1 MGTGELSY
9 VDAILA
15 AATDAHAPASMFE
28 GATRSWGD
36 LLDRA
41 ARLAGGLRRL
51 GVETGDRVAVLGA
64 NSDRYME
71 LYLAIPWAGAVIA
84 PLNPRWSAEENRY
97 AIGDCTPKLIFIA
110 DGVGAPALD
119 LLADPA
125 LALTPIW
132 AASSA
137 APEGWTDYEALL
149 DIAPIEPARRQG
161 EDLFGIFYTG
171 GTTGRSKGV
180 MLSHAGLVS
189 NCRAIREAGVFPQ
202 GCRGLVV
209 APLFHLAAAAV
220 LAAIMQAGGT
230 AVIVGAFT
238 PAATLGA
245 IDDGAVSDALL
256 VPTMIQMVLDD
267 PAFDPARLGG
277 LQRIIYG
284 ASPIAEATLD
294 RMMASAPHVD
304 FYQAYGMT
312 EVSCAATILR
322 PDFHLGEHRKAG
334 RHRAAGHAIANTE
347 VMIADDED
355 RPRPVG
361 EVGEILIRGDG
372 LMLGYWNQPEL
383 TAEALRGGWMHT
395 GDGGRM
401 DELGLV
407 YVVDRLKDMIVTGGE
422 NVYSGEV
429 ESALAKHPA
438 VAQCAV
444 IGVPDPR
451 WGERV
456 HAVIVPRPGALIAAD
471 EVLTHCRGLIAGYKC
486 PKTVELRT
494 EPLPLSAAGK
504 VLKHVLRA
512 PYWQGRDRNVA

>member
-1 MGTGELSY
+1 
-9 VDAILA
+9 
-15 AATDAHAPASMFE
+15 
-28 GATRSWGD
+28 
-36 LLDRA
+36 
-41 ARLAGGLRRL
+41 
-51 GVETGDRVAVLGA
+51 
-64 NSDRYME
+64 
-71 LYLAIPWAGAVIA
+71 
-84 PLNPRWSAEENRY
+84 
-97 AIGDCTPKLIFIA
+97 
-110 DGVGAPALD
+110 
-119 LLADPA
+119 
-125 LALTPIW
+125 
-132 AASSA
+132 
-137 APEGWTDYEALL
+137 
-149 DIAPIEPARRQG
+149 
-161 EDLFGIFYTG
+161 
-171 GTTGRSKGV
+171 
-180 MLSHAGLVS
+180 
-189 NCRAIREAGVFPQ
+189 
-202 GCRGLVV
+202 
-209 APLFHLAAAAV
+209 
-220 LAAIMQAGGT
+220 
-230 AVIVGAFT
+230 
-238 PAATLGA
+238 
-245 IDDGAVSDALL
+245 
-256 VPTMIQMVLDD
+256 
-267 PAFDPARLGG
+267 
-277 LQRIIYG
+277 
-284 ASPIAEATLD
+284 
-294 RMMASAPHVD
+294 
-304 FYQAYGMT
+304 
-312 EVSCAATILR
+312 
-322 PDFHLGEHRKAG
+322 
-334 RHRAAGHAIANTE
+334 